1 MFRDGSRSRQG
12 GVLCRRG
19 PGRPQEDCRSLP
31 GKWIFAI
38 TLGCEDADNHDTL
51 YIMQLF
57 DLVSE
62 MKVVVE
68 LSHLVVGRK
77 MHLPPAVYNRA
88 IFGRVLQ
95 RTAGL
100 QGRVAT
106 AQHNQVSMD
115 HPDSRN
121 DVAGFFG
128 CWERG
133 MRHWLAS
140 AGPDTPSTSFASW
153 ARHPKLPTA

>member
-38 TLGCEDADNHDTL
+38 TLGCEDANNHDTL
-51 YIMQLF
+51 YTMQLF

-77 MHLPPAVYNRA
+77 MHLPPADYNRA

-121 DVAGFFG
+121 DVAGFLRVLG
-128 CWERG
+128 AG
-133 MRHWLAS
+133 HAPLAGVRR
-140 AGPDTPSTSFASW
+140 AGYALNFLCELGPP
-153 ARHPKLPTA
+153 P